1 MSIYVSRSADGFVRS
16 SGLRVARCHETS
28 SMLEQAVLRAV
39 FPRAS
44 SRDGYQK
51 ASGQINGAYGANHVM
66 GTKKRPDKKMMHMV
80 QIT

>member
-39 FPRAS
+39 FPEPAA
-44 SRDGYQK
+44 RDGYQ
-51 ASGQINGAYGANHVM
+51 
-66 GTKKRPDKKMMHMV
+66 KRPDKKMVHMG